1 MHWLSS
7 IVGLCHFSMKTI
19 DSRLW
24 HQNLSYT
31 FDIQTCWLLE
41 LAIHF
46 IALSIRSRWCM
57 VVVYF
62 ENATLNCFGIYVYVV
77 AVVAAVCDMPCILY
91 SRIFPIGNLWSLYRS
106 EQFTTNC
113 LRLWITESPNILY
126 AIPKFGLEISI

>member
-77 AVVAAVCDMPCILY
+77 AVVAAVCDMRAFYIPEF
-91 SRIFPIGNLWSLYRS
+91 FPSAICGHFTDRNNSQHIVYDYESLNVQTFSMRYQSLGR
-106 EQFTTNC
+106 
-113 LRLWITESPNILY
+113 
-126 AIPKFGLEISI
+126 K